1 VIVGTLN
8 EEWRAY
14 AWLKTNGWKFELLM
28 DDFTRPW
35 KENDC
40 RSSLLDW
47 VVQGRKWVFLWRTL
61 IRYLM
66 ELRKIFVRK
75 FRAICTSLS
84 DGIFCATISTIFI
97 FLKGVKRGRETYSL
111 NLRVQGTL
119 VLYSKLRHKK
129 SHLCEGKNTDILAW
143 ATTLSVISQSLYAGT
158 QTQI

>member
-1 VIVGTLN
+1 MIVGTLN

-28 DDFTRPW
+28 DDITRPW
-35 KENDC
+35 KEYDC

-47 VVQGRKWVFLWRTL
+47 VVQERKWVFLWRTL
-61 IRYLM
+61 IQYLM

-97 FLKGVKRGRETYSL
+97 FLKGVKRGRDTYSL
-111 NLRVQGTL
+111 NLRVQKSLTGTL
-119 VLYSKLRHKK
+119 VLLNTKWNG
-129 SHLCEGKNTDILAW
+129 CDGKNTDILAW
-143 ATTLSVISQSLYAGT
+143 ATTLSIISQSFYART